1 MLLTIDIGNSNIV
14 WGLFRQQE
22 LIGSW
27 RLETD
32 PLQTAEAYGDRL
44 SRQLV
49 TAQQS
54 ADAITGTIICSVV
67 PTLTPVFE
75 CIAQAF
81 FHHRPLVVSSA
92 METGLVIR
100 YADPRTLGADRLVNA
115 VAAYDR
121 HKTNLIVIDLGTATT
136 FSVITKTGEFLGG
149 AIAPGLGISAEALSA
164 RTAQLP
170 RALLAP
176 PQSVIGRDTL
186 ANIQSGLIYG
196 HAAMVDEL
204 TARLQDELGQ
214 EAMAVA
220 TGGFSS
226 LIAPYF
232 KRIHEVRPHLTL
244 EGLEL
249 LYRRY
254 QGKPQA

>member
-1 MLLTIDIGNSNIV
+1 MLLAIDIGNSNIV

-27 RLETD
+27 RMETA
-32 PLQTAEAYGDRL
+32 LSQTAEAYGDSL
-44 SRQLV
+44 SRQLD
-49 TAQQS
+49 TARQS
-54 ADAITGTIICSVV
+54 IAAITDTIICSVV
-67 PTLTPVFE
+67 PILTPVFE
-75 CIAQAF
+75 RVTQDLLQ
-81 FHHRPLVVSSA
+81 HRPLVVSSC
-92 METGLVIR
+92 MDTGLVVR

-121 HKTNLIVIDLGTATT
+121 HKTNIIVIDLGTATT
-136 FSVITKTGEFLGG
+136 FSVVTQKGEFLGG

-164 RTAQLP
+164 KTAQLP
-170 RALLAP
+170 KAFLAP

-204 TARLQDELGQ
+204 TARLQEELGQ

-226 LIAPYF
+226 IIALYC

-249 LYRRY
+249 LYRRHK
-254 QGKPQA
+254 GESQA